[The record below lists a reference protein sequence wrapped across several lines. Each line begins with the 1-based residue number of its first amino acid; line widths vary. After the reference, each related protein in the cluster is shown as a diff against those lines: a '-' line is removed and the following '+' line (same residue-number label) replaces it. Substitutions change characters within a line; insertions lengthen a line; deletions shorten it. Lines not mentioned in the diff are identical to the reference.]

1 MRRNAIMLLAAAL
14 FVVAGCKKDDNNAGD
29 GGKMTFTSYLGGGDA
44 KTEIVNGKDMI
55 WTAGDRI
62 VINGQT
68 FESEISEDGT
78 FATFTGPIVEPP
90 FHAYYPA
97 SIWNNGTPTLPAIQ
111 TYSGTNLS
119 GVNPMY
125 ALSENTTLVFHNIC
139 ALVKLDLTGTC
150 KVASIEAKADQ
161 ALSGT
166 FDIAGDEA
174 NGWYAQLNSRDAAA
188 TVTLNCGEA
197 GGVQLVETIPTTF
210 YIALPKGDY
219 TGLTFTV
226 TDTDGNTFDVQQPGT
241 AMLEA
246 GKIWNKVAEV
256 SAAPQHE
263 YVNFGTP
270 DLNWSTC
277 NLGATNG
284 TTPESWYGDYFAW
297 GETETKT
304 DYKLETYK
312 YGSGDNL
319 TKYNTDP
326 EYGTVDDKTVLEPED
341 DAAHAN
347 WGDGWRM
354 PTAAEWQEL
363 YDNNTFRWLGAGA
376 TDDATGFTAVAAG
389 YLVVKGG
396 KNDNAIDNG
405 VYMFL
410 PAAGFRYVDYLYFAG
425 SDGYYWSSSLNTDSP
440 NYALICQFGSG
451 DCDVTDI
458 SRCCGLPVRAVRSA
472 RPK

>member
-1 MRRNAIMLLAAAL
+1 MKKNIIMLLAAAL

-29 GGKMTFTSYLGGGDA
+29 GGKMTFTSYLGGGGA
-44 KTEIVNGKDMI
+44 KTEIVNGKDMR

-97 SIWNNGTPTLPAIQ
+97 SIYRNGSLVLPDVQ

-125 ALSENTTLVFHNIC
+125 ARSENTTLVFHNIC

-197 GGVQLVETIPTTF
+197 GVEIPATF
-210 YIALPKGDY
+210 YMALPKGDY

-226 TDTDGNTFDVQQPGT
+226 TDTDENTFDVQQPGT

-246 GKIWNKVAEV
+246 GEIWNEVAEV

-263 YVNFGTP
+263 YV
-270 DLNWSTC
+270 DLGLSVKWATC
-277 NLGATNG
+277 NVGANS
-284 TTPESWYGDYFAW
+284 PEEYGDYFAW
-297 GETETKT
+297 GETETYYSSLNPLTWK
-304 DYKLETYK
+304 DGKSEGYWWQSYC
-312 YGSGDNL
+312 GNSGFVEWSPAPYDGNEIL
-319 TKYNTDP
+319 TSGY
-326 EYGTVDDKTVLEPED
+326 
-341 DAAHAN
+341 DAAAAN
-347 WGDGWRM
+347 WGGDWRM

-363 YDNNTFRWLGAGA
+363 LNNTENVW
-376 TDDATGFTAVAAG
+376 TT
-389 YLVVKGG
+389 K
-396 KNDNAIDNG
+396 NG
-405 VYMFL
+405 VNGRRFTEPNGNTLFL
-410 PAAGFRYVDYLYFAG
+410 PAAGFRCVDDLYFAG
-425 SDGYYWSSSLNTDSP
+425 SDGYYWSSSLNTDNP
-440 NYALICQFGSG
+440 NGAWHCHFYSG
-451 DCDVTDI
+451 KCRMY
-458 SRCCGLPVRAVRSA
+458 SYYRYNGLSVRAVRSA

>member
-1 MRRNAIMLLAAAL
+1 MKKNIIMLLAAAL

-29 GGKMTFTSYLGGGDA
+29 GGKMTFTSYLGGGGA
-44 KTEIVNGKDMI
+44 KTEIVEADNSMI
-55 WTAGDRI
+55 WTGGDQI

-68 FESEISEDGT
+68 FESEISENGT
-78 FATFTGPIVEPP
+78 FATFTDPIVEPP

-97 SIWNNGTPTLPAIQ
+97 SIYRNGSLVLPDVQ

-125 ALSENTTLVFHNIC
+125 ARSENTTLVFHNIC

-197 GGVQLVETIPTTF
+197 GVEIPATF
-210 YIALPKGDY
+210 YMALPKGDY

-226 TDTDGNTFDVQQPGT
+226 TDTDENTFDVQQPGT
-241 AMLEA
+241 AMLQA
-246 GKIWNKVAEV
+246 GEIWNKVAEV

-263 YVNFGTP
+263 YVDLGMPN
-270 DLNWSTC
+270 LNWSTC

-284 TTPESWYGDYFAW
+284 TTPESWYGDYYAW

-304 DYKLETYK
+304 DYSWETYK
-312 YGSGDNL
+312 YGSWDNL

-326 EYGTVDDKTVLEPED
+326 EYGTVDGKTVLEPED

-363 YDNNTFRWLGAGA
+363 YDNNTFSWLNAGD
-376 TDDATGFTAVAAG
+376 TDGDTGFTAVAAG
-389 YLVVKGG
+389 HLVVKGG

-410 PAAGFRYVDYLYFAG
+410 PAAGYRDGTFLDYAG
-425 SDGYYWSSSLNTDSP
+425 SNGLYWSSSLYSVNP
-440 NYALICQFGSG
+440 SG
-451 DCDVTDI
+451 AYSMYFNSDYVNPQDYSHRYVGFTL
-458 SRCCGLPVRAVRSA
+458 RPVR
-472 RPK
+472 